1 MTGTPVPPP
10 TAGLEYTIV
19 PPGVLLSEWGS
30 INIGWDECVPLNGYI
45 ISTRYRDWVSGPN
58 GYIPVYPPW
67 ELISQELIY
76 TSHTE
81 PFQQQKPFFTANPG
95 LYGTSISGI
104 VDGSCYDYFKIFD
117 QSSVAYL
124 EANGPYDSTPIENET
139 IPDPIDALTR
149 FRPDTRESVTVA
161 FQLETKYNLG
171 VLDATDI
178 LNVTQ
183 VVTQDTNNWSAQV
196 KGYVNGALFTLGER
210 PQK

>member
-1 MTGTPVPPP
+1 M
-10 TAGLEYTIV
+10 
-19 PPGVLLSEWGS
+19 
-30 INIGWDECVPLNGYI
+30 
-45 ISTRYRDWVSGPN
+45 
-58 GYIPVYPPW
+58 
-67 ELISQELIY
+67 
-76 TSHTE
+76 
-81 PFQQQKPFFTANPG
+81 
-95 LYGTSISGI
+95 
-104 VDGSCYDYFKIFD
+104 
-117 QSSVAYL
+117 AYL